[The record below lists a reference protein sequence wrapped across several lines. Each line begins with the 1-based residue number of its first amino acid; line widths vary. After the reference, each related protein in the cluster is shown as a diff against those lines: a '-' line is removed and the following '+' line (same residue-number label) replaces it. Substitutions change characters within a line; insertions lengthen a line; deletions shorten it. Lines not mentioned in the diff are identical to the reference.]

1 VQPGLQF
8 NDLRL
13 QKSRGGE
20 RSGVYPVATVGMG
33 WQLFRKCRKLKKG
46 FLNRKRP
53 GIFGFCFYINSEEK
67 LTVMF
72 SVEVIG

>member
-1 VQPGLQF
+1 
-8 NDLRL
+8 
-13 QKSRGGE
+13 
-20 RSGVYPVATVGMG
+20 MG